1 MRSTT
6 TVPQE
11 GRSRPWTEQQLAGR
25 LAREVQGCRTPAGP
39 VLQGHDA
46 SHRCAVAGPR
56 LDLHGPLRAQ
66 VAATPSPE
74 DLLAAVLPLLQRRDG
89 LSPQECLDGIEAVQR
104 LLTALAGAR
113 LHATSQ
119 LATRTGE
126 ELLRRQHV
134 AAPDE
139 LSKTGRE
146 RWRARTK
153 SATASQLAALT
164 GWGRGKSRQLVAIAL
179 CPSPIRR
186 PVDEGLDA
194 GIATWDQVE
203 QFWREAGRL
212 REEHGPHIATALFA
226 TSADPR
232 QVDAARLDPD
242 GNVSPDPWQ
251 AKPFARS
258 LARMLAQARGADPE
272 ADHKDRHERY
282 RLRDALGCVDDDGS
296 GQLIITADAASIAA
310 CADRLHHLARRAR
323 QAGDPRTLAQ
333 LRSDL
338 ARSLLLHGTLPLP
351 ATTRTGP
358 PTPPVAGRTPPAS
371 GQTPQH
377 ERPPTAG
384 RDHPRTPDDGVPDHP
399 PTGNAVGDHL
409 LDPDEVARLAAIL
422 TGTPTYHLQVLVP
435 WDVLTGRPVL
445 TGQDVTGDGAD
456 RTGAGSQRQE
466 REGVGAALGR
476 ESLFLTAG
484 ALRLAALTPGTT
496 LSRILFD
503 PADGRCIERS
513 IARYRPDAA
522 MRAQVLAADV
532 HSRGIGSTTPARDS
546 QLDHVVEYHSSGP
559 TAELNLQVLDTG
571 WHWAKTAKE
580 WAAQMDPARTLTW
593 TSMFGRLYRTR
604 SHDYRQYLSTGTP
617 TSDGPSCSDDPGE
630 LHPSDP
636 GELPSRHPGG
646 LRPEDRRDLASFL
659 VYAALTARATTDRVA
674 TPDDD
679 PDSDA
684 ELIGGPHPAIWL
696 RRTRESDARKV
707 DGHRPGTPTP
717 EQIIAVPPAALLRA
731 QHWTDPFVDP
741 DDEPSAGQTTQ
752 PPEPSL
758 TDTPPPF

>member
-11 GRSRPWTEQQLAGR
+11 GRSRPWTEQQLAGC

-46 SHRCAVAGPR
+46 SRRCAVPGAR

-66 VAATPSPE
+66 VAATPSPQ

-113 LHATSQ
+113 LHATTQ

-179 CPSPIRR
+179 SPSPIRR
-186 PVDEGLDA
+186 PLDEGLDA

-258 LARMLAQARGADPE
+258 LARMLAQARGADPD
-272 ADHKDRHERY
+272 ADRKDRHERY

-296 GQLIITADAASIAA
+296 GQLVITADAASIAA
-310 CADRLHHLARRAR
+310 CADRLHRLARRAR

-351 ATTRTGP
+351 AT
-358 PTPPVAGRTPPAS
+358 
-371 GQTPQH
+371 
-377 ERPPTAG
+377 
-384 RDHPRTPDDGVPDHP
+384 PDDR
-399 PTGNAVGDHL
+399 PTSDDLGDHL
-409 LDPDEVARLAAIL
+409 LDPDEVALLAAIL

-445 TGQDVTGDGAD
+445 TGQDMTGDGAD
-456 RTGAGSQRQE
+456 RASPGSQRQE

-484 ALRLAALTPGTT
+484 ALRLAALSPGTT

-513 IARYRPDAA
+513 VARYRPDAA

-532 HSRGIGSTTPARDS
+532 HSRGIGSTTPASDS
-546 QLDHVVEYHSSGP
+546 QLDHVMEYHSSGP

-617 TSDGPSCSDDPGE
+617 TSDGGSCSDDPGE
-630 LHPSDP
+630 LHP
-636 GELPSRHPGG
+636 RHPAG

-659 VYAALTARATTDRVA
+659 VHAALTARATTDRVA

-679 PDSDA
+679 PDSDD

-696 RRTRESDARKV
+696 RRTRETDARKV

-717 EQIIAVPPAALLRA
+717 EQIITVPPATLLRA

-741 DDEPSAGQTTQ
+741 DDEPSAEQTTQ
-752 PPEPSL
+752 PPEPSP